1 MNINKRQLLINY
13 KKMLIIKKLK
23 QRREME
29 RQENERKNNTIYN
42 EFMKLN
48 KQFEMKETYN
58 SIIPKQVYMCW
69 YTLDL
74 PPKMLENYNYMKQI
88 NPELT
93 FNLYDDEMCRD
104 FIKTNFEQD
113 VLIAFDKLI
122 PGAYKADLWRY
133 CVLYKLGGI
142 YLDIKYRCV
151 NNFKLIALTEQEYFV
166 RDRDNIAVYNALIAT
181 KPNNEIMLKCINQ
194 IVENV
199 KNKYYGINY
208 LSPTG
213 PMLVKSYFSQEE
225 INKFSLYHNYSKIEN
240 KLNEYYITMNNK
252 INLIV
257 YKEYREEQ
265 NIFQNKPH
273 YSTLWNN
280 KQIYYLID

>member
-1 MNINKRQLLINY
+1 MENFIRKRQLLINY

-142 YLDIKYRCV
+142 YLDIKYRCI

-181 KPNNEIMLKCINQ
+181 KPNNEIMLKCINE

-199 KNKYYGINY
+199 KNKYYGINA
-208 LSPTG
+208 LEPTG
-213 PMLVKSYFSQEE
+213 PLLLGNYFTTGQ
-225 INKFSLYHNYSKIEN
+225 INLMPLFFNVSVLEN
-240 KLNEYYITMNNK
+240 QSNEYII
-252 INLIV
+252 INDSEILKV

-265 NIFQNKPH
+265 NIFKNKPH
-273 YSTLWNN
+273 YNTLWVN
-280 KQIYYLID
+280 KQIYAD

>member
-1 MNINKRQLLINY
+1 MNINNRQLPINY

-23 QRREME
+23 QR
-29 RQENERKNNTIYN
+29 QNNEIYN
-42 EFMKLN
+42 EFINLN

-74 PPKMLENYNYMKQI
+74 PKKMLENYNYMKQL

-104 FIKTNFEQD
+104 FIKNNFDED
-113 VLIAFDKLI
+113 ILNAFDKLI

-142 YLDIKYRCV
+142 YLDIKYICV
-151 NNFKLIALTEQEYFV
+151 NNFRLVALTEQEYFV
-166 RDRDNIAVYNALIAT
+166 RDRPEKCVYNALLVT

-199 KNKYYGINY
+199 KNKYYGITV
-208 LSPTG
+208 LEPTG
-213 PMLVKSYFSQEE
+213 PLLLGNYFNNVQINLMQLFFNVSVVKNHS
-225 INKFSLYHNYSKIEN
+225 
-240 KLNEYYITMNNK
+240 NEYIVMNDR
-252 INLIV
+252 IILSV
-257 YKEYREEQ
+257 YKEYRQEQ
-265 NIFQNKPH
+265 KRFQNKPH
-273 YSTLWNN
+273 YCELWNN
-280 KQIYYLID
+280 KQIYAD